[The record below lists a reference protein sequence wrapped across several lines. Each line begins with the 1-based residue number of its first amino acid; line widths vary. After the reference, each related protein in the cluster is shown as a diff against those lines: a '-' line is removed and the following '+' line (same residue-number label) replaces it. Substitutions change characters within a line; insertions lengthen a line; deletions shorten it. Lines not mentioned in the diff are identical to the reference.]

1 MSDLSFKVD
10 KDCVRVAGKLNRD
23 NVGAAWRARGDWV
36 GSSGDLTL
44 DCSDVQQ
51 VDSSGIAMFI
61 QLIAELAES
70 NRSLSLQNTNTQL
83 RQFAE
88 VSGVTE
94 LLSLS
99 YAESKQ

>member
-23 NVGAAWRARGDWV
+23 NVGAAWRARADWV

-44 DCSDVQQ
+44 DCSDVKQ

-61 QLIAELAES
+61 QLIAELAEA
-70 NRSLSLQNTNTQL
+70 NRSVSLQNTNTQL
-83 RQFAE
+83 QQFAE

>member
-1 MSDLSFKVD
+1 MSDLTFKVD
-10 KDCVRVAGKLNRD
+10 KDCVRVAGKMNRD
-23 NVGAAWRARGDWV
+23 NVGAAWRSRSDWM
-36 GSSGDLTL
+36 GASGDLSL
-44 DCSDVQQ
+44 DCKDVEQ
-51 VDSSGIAMFI
+51 VDSSGIAMLI
-61 QLIAELAES
+61 QLIAELSES

-99 YAESKQ
+99 YAESEK